1 MMTEANQT
9 NPTKQKPHVGT
20 VVSAAADKTIQ
31 VEVQN
36 LVKHPMYGKYMRRRT
51 KVSVHDPENAAGVG
65 DTVEIVSCRRLSKNK
80 SHRLTRVVRTAALS
94 DNAGR

>member
-9 NPTKQKPHVGT
+9 KQTELKPREGT
-20 VVSAAADKTIQ
+20 VVSAAGNKTIQ

-36 LVKHPMYGKYMRRRT
+36 LVKHPMYGKYIRRRT
-51 KVSVHDPENAAGVG
+51 KLAVHDPENAAGVG

-80 SHRLTRVVRTAALS
+80 NHRLTRVVRTAALPEK
-94 DNAGR
+94 AGR

>member
-9 NPTKQKPHVGT
+9 KQAKQKPRVGT
-20 VVSAAADKTIQ
+20 VISAGGEKTIQ

-36 LVKHPMYGKYMRRRT
+36 LVKHPTYGKYVRRRT
-51 KVSVHDPENAAGVG
+51 KLSVHDPENAAGVG

>member
-9 NPTKQKPHVGT
+9 KQTKLKPREGT
-20 VVSAAADKTIQ
+20 VVSAAGNKTIQ

-36 LVKHPMYGKYMRRRT
+36 LVKHPMYGKYIRRRT
-51 KVSVHDPENAAGVG
+51 KLAVHDPENAAGVG

-80 SHRLTRVVRTAALS
+80 NHRLTRVVRTAALPEK
-94 DNAGR
+94 AGR